1 MNEQKGDK
9 GIEQT
14 QKEQKQLARVLRFW
28 KLLAT
33 QRKEK
38 GKWK

>member
-1 MNEQKGDK
+1 MKQKGDK
-9 GIEQT
+9 GIEKIE
-14 QKEQKQLARVLRFW
+14 KEE
-28 KLLAT
+28 KLLALVMKLANSFLE